1 MGLTAELGA
10 LGTATEAGAVER
22 AVVRHYFDKGLAV
35 YDAAGERFGVV
46 ADYIRQPRPLLSRV
60 LGLPSGLMRTEKA
73 SA

>member
-22 AVVRHYFDKGLAV
+22 GQR
-35 YDAAGERFGVV
+35 
-46 ADYIRQPRPLLSRV
+46 IRQPRPLLSRV
-60 LGLPSGLMRTEKA
+60 LGLLSGLMRTEKA